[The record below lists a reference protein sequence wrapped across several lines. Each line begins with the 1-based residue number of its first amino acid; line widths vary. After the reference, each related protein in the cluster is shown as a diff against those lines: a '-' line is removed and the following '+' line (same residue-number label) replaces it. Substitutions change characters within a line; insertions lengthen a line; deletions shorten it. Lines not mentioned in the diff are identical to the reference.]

1 MHKKLFSLFPALLC
15 LTTPARAIG
24 AQVSTIIG
32 RVVGDSGIALA
43 GAEVVLNGPQNLQR
57 TNDRGEF
64 TFNRVPAGFQIIGV
78 RMTGYAPRVDTI
90 EVEDAGEIRRDF
102 RLTRIETTLPR
113 VPVTATSKLLDLK
126 LAEFHER
133 RRTSGGGRFLDS
145 AEFANTRGTRMSD
158 RLSKLPGVLIQRG
171 RGSEVFITN
180 TRLRK
185 PGEPGSRSMCRS
197 LVWMDGVNLGVEFN
211 VNELNPA
218 SIAAIEWYAGEFV
231 PAKLTAQPRYS
242 SNSTTP
248 APGMAKVNP
257 PVTQSY
263 CGVLVIW
270 LR

>member
-1 MHKKLFSLFPALLC
+1 MMKKLPLQTLLG
-15 LTTPARAIG
+15 LTIATQAAG
-24 AQVSTIIG
+24 AQAAVIIG
-32 RVVGDSGIALA
+32 RVLTDSGVVLV

-57 TNDRGEF
+57 TNEKGEF
-64 TFNRVPAGFQIIGV
+64 TFNRVPAGFQIVGV
-78 RMTGYAPRVDTI
+78 RMAGYAPKVDTI

-102 RLTRIETTLPR
+102 KLTRIETTLPR
-113 VPVTATSKLLDLK
+113 VPVTATSNLLDLK

-133 RRTSGGGRFLDS
+133 RKTSGAGRFLDS

-180 TRLRK
+180 TRVRR
-185 PGEPGSRSMCRS
+185 PGEPGSKSMCRS
-197 LVWMDGVNLGVEFN
+197 LVWMDGVNLGVEYN
-211 VNELNPA
+211 VNELNP
-218 SIAAIEWYAGEFV
+218 SHVAAIEWYAGEFV
-231 PAKLTAQPRYS
+231 PAKLTAQPRFS

-248 APGMAKVNP
+248 APGGAKVNAP
-257 PVTQSY
+257 IPQGY

>member
-1 MHKKLFSLFPALLC
+1 MKVRILLLTLC
-15 LTTPARAIG
+15 LTTAVHTAG
-24 AQVSTIIG
+24 AQVAVIIG
-32 RVVGDSGIALA
+32 KVLSDSGMVLV

-57 TNDRGEF
+57 TDDKGQFRF
-64 TFNRVPAGFQIIGV
+64 SRVPAGFQIIGI
-78 RMTGYAPRVDTI
+78 RMAGFAPKIDTI
-90 EVEDAGEIRRDF
+90 EVEDAGELRREF
-102 RLTRIETTLPR
+102 RLSRIETTLPR

-133 RRTSGGGRFLDS
+133 RKTLGGGRFLDS

-171 RGSEVFITN
+171 TGSEVFITN
-180 TRLRK
+180 TRLRRA
-185 PGEPGSRSMCRS
+185 GEPGSKSMCRS
-197 LVWMDGVNLGVEFN
+197 LVWMDGVNLGVEYN
-211 VNELNPA
+211 VNQLDPS

-242 SNSTTP
+242 ANSTTP
-248 APGMAKVNP
+248 APGGAKVNAP
-257 PVTQSY
+257 IPQSY